1 MKDSP
6 KLVVI
11 FELTEFTHLEATWG
25 PIAPISTA
33 IKLWK
38 VSRRRAYRWVKRGV
52 IKSARVWG
60 QIFVPVTQPVTLRG
74 KPVVLGSNH
83 DGMIHQ

>member
-1 MKDSP
+1 MEEKKKP
-6 KLVVI
+6 KLVLV
-11 FELTEFTHLEATWG
+11 FELTEYTTLEATWG

-60 QIFVPVTQPVTLRG
+60 QIFVPVSQPVTLRG
-74 KPVVLGSNH
+74 RTIRLG
-83 DGMIHQ
+83 